1 MLIDLS
7 SNEEIDINKDNNEN
21 NIKVENKK
29 NIENFNN

>member
-29 NIENFNN
+29 NIENINN